1 MGKEN
6 QTSISLRILKW
17 FGHIIGGLASAFFI
31 VFFFG
36 EGIPGLINNGIATEL
51 LLFMV
56 LLFIAIAGW
65 VVSLFEARIG
75 GILQIIGG
83 CAMSIYH
90 LANGGLKDLDMAIV
104 FGMPFILCG
113 LISLIYH
120 SVNKINGAII

>member
-31 VFFFG
+31 IFFFG
-36 EGIPGLINNGIATEL
+36 EGVPGLINNGVAAEM

-65 VVSLFEARIG
+65 VVSIFTAKIG

-83 CAMSIYH
+83 SAMSIFH
-90 LANGGLKDLDMAIV
+90 LANGGLKDINMAIV

-113 LISLIYH
+113 LISIIYH
-120 SVNKINGAII
+120 RVNKINGAII